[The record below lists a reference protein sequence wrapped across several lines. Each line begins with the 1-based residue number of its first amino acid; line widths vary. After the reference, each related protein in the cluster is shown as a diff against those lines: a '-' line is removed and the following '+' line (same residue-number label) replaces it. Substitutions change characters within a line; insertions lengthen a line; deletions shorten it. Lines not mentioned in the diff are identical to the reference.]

1 MPDKIKV
8 DIITPD
14 QKVYSE
20 EATALRV
27 PGYNGYFGVLPGHTP
42 FVAAM
47 KIGEIKL
54 ENDGQTH
61 YFSASGGFVEVFPSN
76 VSILAE
82 TAESAAS
89 LDVARAEASRDRARK
104 RLQEGRKNWNL
115 NRARVALSRA
125 INRIAVAK
133 RS

>member
-1 MPDKIKV
+1 MPDKIRV

-14 QKVYSE
+14 KKIYSD

-27 PGYNGYFGVLPGHTP
+27 PGHDGYFGVLPGHTP

-47 KIGEIKL
+47 KIGEIKV

-82 TAESAAS
+82 TAESATS
-89 LDVARAEASRDRARK
+89 VDIERAEASRDRAEK
-104 RLQEGRKNWNL
+104 RLQEGRKSWDL
-115 NRARVALSRA
+115 DRVHVALSRA
-125 INRIAVAK
+125 INRITVAK
-133 RS
+133 KP